1 MRPLRSGDVI
11 DFAAEACD
19 VEAMLR
25 VDFAHAC
32 EVRHDV
38 SGFARALRNKYIHTR
53 CGGAGAGARRLED
66 DFVDGLVGHG
76 QVGNFADLQACAQQL
91 DARSAEGIAFQQ
103 RNLQLALAETEDYVS
118 LLRLFHEQACERR
131 LADNDVD
138 GQLAV
143 DAIGHAQHQAAR
155 AQQAGGFRDA
165 LADKVGMVTSR
176 PWMAMRIAVI
186 ALRNAAEAR
195 MKTRRAIW
203 PSSSRRLRKFREG
216 LAGSDGSSGGSE
228 YEVASSVMGNAV
240 QSRKLKVESEKQGI

>member
-11 DFAAEACD
+11 DFAAEAGD

-25 VDFAHAC
+25 VDFVHAC

-38 SGFARALRNKYIHTR
+38 SGFARALRYEDVDAGR
-53 CGGAGAGARRLED
+53 GGAGGGARRLEH
-66 DFVDGLVGHG
+66 DFVDGRVGHG
-76 QVGNFADLQACAQQL
+76 QGGNFADLQACGQQL

-103 RNLQLALAETEDYVS
+103 RNLQLTLAEAEDYVS

-155 AQQAGGFRDA
+155 AQQAAGFPNA
-165 LADKVGMVTSR
+165 LPAQVGHVDF
-176 PWMAMRIAVI
+176 PAVDCDSH
-186 ALRNAAEAR
+186 R
-195 MKTRRAIW
+195 
-203 PSSSRRLRKFREG
+203 G
-216 LAGSDGSSGGSE
+216 
-228 YEVASSVMGNAV
+228 
-240 QSRKLKVESEKQGI
+240 